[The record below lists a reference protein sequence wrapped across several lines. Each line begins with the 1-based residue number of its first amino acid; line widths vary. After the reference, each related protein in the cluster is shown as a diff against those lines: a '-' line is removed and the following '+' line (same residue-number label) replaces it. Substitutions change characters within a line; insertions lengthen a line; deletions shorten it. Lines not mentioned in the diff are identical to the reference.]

1 MRLLTVPATL
11 VAAHLSFGCSTSVPS
26 DASADGRSDAV
37 PDVTRDALHDHS
49 DVSDVSDASDASV
62 DVSDGPAPVC
72 EPGRDADGGVVCREE
87 NVQGSGLFCIRYRCG
102 ADDGGATFDDCC
114 RLVG

>member
-26 DASADGRSDAV
+26 DASADGRTDAV
-37 PDVTRDALHDHS
+37 SDVIRDAFQDTN
-49 DVSDVSDASDASV
+49 DASDVSDASN